1 MSAELIIPSDET
13 LDAFATVHRRSVA
26 AANGFD
32 EILDRTKPELAAAA
46 RRLHDMHR
54 RHAAELADA
63 LVRAGR
69 KPDAAGG
76 FMSTVHRTIVMAWDL
91 VSDVDS
97 DMLPRIKSG
106 ERAMAEVF
114 EDAIRETPEP
124 EPSAI
129 LERMRGEILR
139 EAARL

>member
-1 MSAELIIPSDET
+1 MSAELSIPSDET
-13 LDAFATVHRRSVA
+13 LDAFATVHRRSVD

-32 EILDRTKPELAAAA
+32 EIFDRTKPDLAAAA

-54 RHAAELADA
+54 RHAAELANM

-69 KPDAAGG
+69 RPDAEGG

-91 VSDVDS
+91 VSAVDS
-97 DMLPRIKSG
+97 EMLPRIRSG
-106 ERAMAEVF
+106 ERAMAEAF
-114 EDAIRETPEP
+114 EDAIREMADP
-124 EPSAI
+124 EPSAT

>member
-13 LDAFATVHRRSVA
+13 LDAFATVHRRSVD
-26 AANGFD
+26 AANGF
-32 EILDRTKPELAAAA
+32 EEVLERAKPDLAATAL
-46 RRLHDMHR
+46 RLRDMHR
-54 RHAAELADA
+54 RHAAELADT
-63 LVRAGR
+63 LVRSGR
-69 KPDAAGG
+69 KPDREGG
-76 FMSTVHRTIVMAWDL
+76 FMTTVHRTIVMAWDL

-114 EDAIRETPEP
+114 EDAIRETRDPDW
-124 EPSAI
+124 SVI

-139 EAARL
+139 EAALL